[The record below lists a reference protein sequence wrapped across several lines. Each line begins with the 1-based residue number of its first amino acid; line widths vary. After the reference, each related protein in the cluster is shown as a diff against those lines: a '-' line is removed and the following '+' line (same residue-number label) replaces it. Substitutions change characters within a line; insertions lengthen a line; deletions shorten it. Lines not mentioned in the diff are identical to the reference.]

1 MSSDI
6 LNGQTRK
13 CANCGKEFKIYGL
26 VSMWAYKKT
35 YKNKTHY
42 MCSHECYKGWLDKW
56 MPKKKERY

>member
-1 MSSDI
+1 MSSDT

-13 CANCGKEFKIYGL
+13 YANCGKEFRIYGL

-56 MPKKKERY
+56 MPKKK

>member
-1 MSSDI
+1 MSSDT

-13 CANCGKEFKIYGL
+13 CANCGKEFRIYGL

-56 MPKKKERY
+56 MQKKK